1 MRVPH
6 INFPFGRVGKPNKKH
21 EKRKEYEKEN
31 GKFLRYFSR
40 FGWKAERKT
49 WKIPLFVWIVV
60 ELVSVCKSSRL
71 QFNFSI
77 LIFYLNDQAS
87 PLGKFIFLKFCSHNS
102 HVNFASFQVEEKR
115 SEKFSSLLNILYT
128 YTPQIICWGMS
139 GKKKFAKRFHVAVG
153 EFFSDKIN
161 IK

>member
-1 MRVPH
+1 MKRKMES
-6 INFPFGRVGKPNKKH
+6 FYDTFLGSFEKQKEKH
-21 EKRKEYEKEN
+21 EKFPYLYGLSLNLCLCVKVLGYN
-31 GKFLRYFSR
+31 FFFYFN
-40 FGWKAERKT
+40 
-49 WKIPLFVWIVV
+49 L
-60 ELVSVCKSSRL
+60 
-71 QFNFSI
+71 
-77 LIFYLNDQAS
+77 YLNDQAS

-102 HVNFASFQVEEKR
+102 HIIFASFQVEEKR